1 MDGSSR
7 IFNYYIVS
15 ILLAFTCF
23 HGSYHF
29 GRFLSSYNI
38 FCVMAFL
45 CSLSL
50 APAVSCSL
58 VVLVVV
64 VHFFSFVV
72 IEMFHNILCTMILS
86 AANPFLVQ
94 CFPLYNPPSRC
105 LSLSSS
111 SIRVFFSS
119 FAVCVSI
126 LFDFFLCI

>member
-1 MDGSSR
+1 MGSWR

-45 CSLSL
+45 CSLTFSL
-50 APAVSCSL
+50 LRSVSPFFF
-58 VVLVVV
+58 
-64 VHFFSFVV
+64 FFSFFVV
-72 IEMFHNILCTMILS
+72 IEMFDNILCSMILS
-86 AANPFLVQ
+86 AANPFLIQ
-94 CFPLYNPPSRC
+94 YFSLYNPIILSPSI
-105 LSLSSS
+105 
-111 SIRVFFSS
+111 SILFL

-126 LFDFFLCI
+126 FSVRFFFLCI